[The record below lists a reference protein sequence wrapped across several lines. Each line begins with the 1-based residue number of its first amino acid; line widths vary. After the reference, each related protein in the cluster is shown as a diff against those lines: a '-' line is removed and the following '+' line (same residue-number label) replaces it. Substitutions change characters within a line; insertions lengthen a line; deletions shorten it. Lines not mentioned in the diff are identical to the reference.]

1 MTRGEDGIR
10 SSGSCSDQGIA
21 DIKGAVS
28 EIARQLCLSE
38 STVYRCLALKSN

>member
-1 MTRGEDGIR
+1 MTRGENSIR
-10 SSGSCSDQGIA
+10 SSGCCFDQGIA

-38 STVYRCLALKSN
+38 STVYRYLSLKSN